1 MATTAFDKTALQ
13 TMKRGAL
20 HKLAKESGVR
30 AVGTNHEIIDR
41 LLSLQATTSSDRI
54 GAPDERHVLVDVKNK
69 ADSEDVPQKAIAG
82 LRRSKRNRIAVIPS
96 KDTAIRRRQATQ
108 GRDTFNDAEKS
119 GIEESPRRKYFLG
132 VLAHL
137 EAAQTLAVLHDHAR
151 NRSESH
157 GVSER
162 KTGGKRKASEAEPD
176 SSQPRPRK
184 RARASKAVDTSERC
198 DDGCRTMPAR
208 NGRIPEGRRLQ
219 LHGLP
224 IEKLAV
230 GQWRPGNN
238 AERPHARFLN

>member
-69 ADSEDVPQKAIAG
+69 ADSEDVPQKAIA
-82 LRRSKRNRIAVIPS
+82 VIPS

-119 GIEESPRRKYFLG
+119 GIEESPRRKYFLA

-151 NRSESH
+151 NRSESAPSH

-184 RARASKAVDTSERC
+184 RARASKAVETKSQREG
-198 DDGCRTMPAR
+198 GCSY
-208 NGRIPEGRRLQ
+208 IV
-219 LHGLP
+219 P
-224 IEKLAV
+224 IEKLPV

-238 AERPHARFLN
+238 AERHHARFLN